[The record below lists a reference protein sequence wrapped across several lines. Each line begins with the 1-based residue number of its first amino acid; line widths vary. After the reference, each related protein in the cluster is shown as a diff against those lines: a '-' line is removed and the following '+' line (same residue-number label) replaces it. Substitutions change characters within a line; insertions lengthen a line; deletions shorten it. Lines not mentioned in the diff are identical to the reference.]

1 MVKYQLF
8 TSKDCY
14 PCKKM
19 KKEILKN
26 NNPLNIEIIDIEE
39 KIDLAIDKNIMS
51 VPTLL
56 KIDGSDETKF
66 VGYKT
71 QAEIEKL

>member
-1 MVKYQLF
+1 
-8 TSKDCY
+8 
-14 PCKKM
+14 M
-19 KKEILKN
+19 KKEILQN

-39 KIDLAIDKNIMS
+39 KIDLAIDNNIMS

-56 KIDGSDETKF
+56 KIDGSDKTKF

>member
-14 PCKKM
+14 PCAKM
-19 KKEILKN
+19 KKEIAKN

-39 KIDLAIDKNIMS
+39 KIDLAIDNNIMS

-56 KIDGSDETKF
+56 KINGSDVTKF

>member
-1 MVKYQLF
+1 
-8 TSKDCY
+8 
-14 PCKKM
+14 M
-19 KKEILKN
+19 KKEIANN
-26 NNPLNIEIIDIEE
+26 NNPLNIEIIDIQE
-39 KIDLAIDKNIMS
+39 KIDLAIDNNIMS

-56 KIDGSDETKF
+56 KINGSDITKF

>member
-8 TSKDCY
+8 TSKDCH

-39 KIDLAIDKNIMS
+39 KIDLAIENNIMS

-56 KIDGSDETKF
+56 KIDGSDITKF

-71 QAEIEKL
+71 QTEIDKL

>member
-8 TSKDCY
+8 TGKDCY
-14 PCKKM
+14 PCQKM
-19 KKEILKN
+19 KKEILEN

-39 KIDLAIDKNIMS
+39 KIDLAIENNIMS

-56 KIDGSDETKF
+56 KIDGSDITEF
-66 VGYKT
+66 IGYKT
-71 QAEIEKL
+71 QAEINKL

>member
-14 PCKKM
+14 PCTKM
-19 KKEILKN
+19 KKEIAKN

-39 KIDLAIDKNIMS
+39 KIDLAIDNNIMS

-56 KIDGSDETKF
+56 KIDGSDVTKF

>member
-1 MVKYQLF
+1 
-8 TSKDCY
+8 
-14 PCKKM
+14 M
-19 KKEILKN
+19 KKEIAKN

-39 KIDLAIDKNIMS
+39 KIDLAIDNNIMS

-56 KIDGSDETKF
+56 KINGSDVTKF

>member
-1 MVKYQLF
+1 
-8 TSKDCY
+8 
-14 PCKKM
+14 M
-19 KKEILKN
+19 KKEIAKN

-39 KIDLAIDKNIMS
+39 KIDLAIDNNIMS

-56 KIDGSDETKF
+56 KIDGSDVTKF